1 MLTKAMA
8 RFMGSVGECI
18 PTDIIHILNP
28 PTSTDSTNQSTK
40 SSTIIT
46 PRRRRH
52 SYNNQQSS
60 RTTKSHHQSE
70 QGANANTPLPSSSSS
85 SSASAS
91 RSRSNSIASSSSR
104 LTNNT
109 GTNPSSLQQKVERP
123 QVWIRVPE
131 SDLITAWTALS
142 GFYSSLDTGNYGVID
157 AGIRVVRAS
166 RYLMSTTGPLRSKW

>member
-1 MLTKAMA
+1 MDLICWKILLTKAMA
-8 RFMGSVGECI
+8 QFMGTMGESI

-28 PTSTDSTNQSTK
+28 ASTTS
-40 SSTIIT
+40 SSASSSNTATAT

-52 SYNNQQSS
+52 SYNNQQNS
-60 RTTKSHHQSE
+60 RNSPNH
-70 QGANANTPLPSSSSS
+70 NTI
-85 SSASAS
+85 
-91 RSRSNSIASSSSR
+91 RNRSNSHCPAGNSDSQQSNKH
-104 LTNNT
+104 NNK
-109 GTNPSSLQQKVERP
+109 QQHQVERP

-131 SDLITAWTALS
+131 SDLTTVWTALS